1 MLSIILIMIYNK
13 LTITCSK
20 KETTGSSNSVYDNIE
35 NNVNDNLNDDGPI
48 S

>member
-20 KETTGSSNSVYDNIE
+20 KETKGSSKSVYDKIE
-35 NNVNDNLNDDGPI
+35 YDINDNLNDDDPI